1 MIVHSKAG
9 KGVETM
15 SESTHIHY
23 RVDAVSK
30 ADLEEAR
37 PISTRLSEML
47 LAEPT
52 SIEVQ
57 DVLQNCYLENRWIS
71 CSCSRNAYLAIR
83 KTTSFYCLV
92 RMNGRS
98 DHSSDC
104 AFSELHMPIY
114 RKKLAEKITGNAISF
129 HRPKPVASSKKPAK
143 APITVA
149 GIQAESSRLARF
161 MFTLYDEAG
170 LNQVDLVG
178 DHDGIS
184 EQYTLIKRAAQ
195 RFTIEGQN
203 GAQILYTHPKDFDR
217 AKTALYEL
225 PWGENQ
231 IPQVLLFVTIDS
243 ISGRTLRTTVGG
255 ETFSFDI
262 KSKVEHFFDSAS
274 PPYNCLMTLAL
285 RPESDGPEILRCV
298 AVPVYSKYWLLP
310 VRASIVR
317 EFIKSVMWHC
327 DKRGVG
333 SAEVLTPFFPVMF
346 RERLCRPDFS
356 IERDSVSRVMIY
368 FTSADEEHYDV
379 RMGEIDFLRSAGL
392 RVYRYDMDE
401 HQHKG
406 KRHIWGIAK
415 QFYDEFLMPDEE
427 ECVTKSMDLRKPVPQ
442 VQKDRKPSGRKPVS
456 SASPTGSAHDVH
468 LQYIHDQH

>member
-1 MIVHSKAG
+1 MQQTTSVH
-9 KGVETM
+9 
-15 SESTHIHY
+15 Y
-23 RVDAVSK
+23 QVDAVSK
-30 ADLEEAR
+30 TDLEETR
-37 PISTRLSEML
+37 SISRRLSEKL
-47 LAEPT
+47 QSEPT

-57 DVLQNCYLENRWIS
+57 EFLKECYLANRWIS

-83 KTTSFYCLV
+83 KTTSFFCLV

-98 DHSSDC
+98 DHSPDC
-104 AFSELHMPIY
+104 AFSELNMPIY
-114 RKKLAEKITGNAISF
+114 RKKLAEKITGNTISF
-129 HRPKPVASSKKPAK
+129 HRPKPIASTKKPAK

-149 GIQAESSRLARF
+149 GIQAESSRVARF

-170 LNQVDLVG
+170 LNHVDLIG

-184 EQYTLIKRAAQ
+184 EQYALIKRAAQ

-203 GAQILYTHPKDFDR
+203 GAQILYTHPRDFDR

-225 PWGENQ
+225 HWGENQ
-231 IPQVLLFVTIDS
+231 IPQVLLFFTIDT

-255 ETFSFDI
+255 ETFTFDI

-298 AVPVYSKYWLLP
+298 AVPVYSKFWLLP

-346 RERLCRPDFS
+346 RDRLCRPDFS
-356 IERDSVSRVMIY
+356 IERDGVSRVMIY
-368 FTSADEEHYDV
+368 FTSADEEHFDV

-401 HQHKG
+401 HRHKG

-415 QFYDEFLMPDEE
+415 QFYDEFLMPDDAADIPLPVGRPERAQPP
-427 ECVTKSMDLRKPVPQ
+427 VSDRKAPSPKPVESGS
-442 VQKDRKPSGRKPVS
+442 RKRS
-456 SASPTGSAHDVH
+456 SHEVH
-468 LQYIHDQH
+468 LQYIHDQR

>member
-1 MIVHSKAG
+1 MQDNTPVH
-9 KGVETM
+9 
-15 SESTHIHY
+15 Y
-23 RVDAVSK
+23 QVDAVSK
-30 ADLEEAR
+30 TDLEETK
-37 PISTRLSEML
+37 PIDRRLSEKL
-47 LAEPT
+47 QTEPT

-57 DVLQNCYLENRWIS
+57 EFLQECYLENRWIS

-83 KTTSFYCLV
+83 KTTSFFCLV
-92 RMNGRS
+92 RMSSRS
-98 DHSSDC
+98 QHIPDC

-170 LNQVDLVG
+170 LNHVDLIG

-231 IPQVLLFVTIDS
+231 IPQVLLFFTIDS

-255 ETFSFDI
+255 ETFTFDI

-298 AVPVYSKYWLLP
+298 AVPIYSKFWLLP

-346 RERLCRPDFS
+346 RDRLCRPDFS
-356 IERDSVSRVMIY
+356 IERDGVSRVMIY
-368 FTSADEEHYDV
+368 FSSSDEEHHDV
-379 RMGEIDFLRSAGL
+379 RMGEIDFLRSSGF

-401 HQHKG
+401 HRHKG

-415 QFYDEFLMPDEE
+415 QFYDEFLMPDHDEG
-427 ECVTKSMDLRKPVPQ
+427 VAKPAELHKPAQ
-442 VQKDRKPSGRKPVS
+442 PVQEIAKVSSRTPVS
-456 SASPTGSAHDVH
+456 TGSSSRSSHDVH